1 MERKN
6 ESNMFSAVMYLSLVL
21 GALICAGIN
30 RMSIPGMMVQV
41 CYSLI
46 LGVVFMTLLHAGQD
60 MLWQQIPEKLI
71 YLFSFSVALC
81 LIGVASRYHVG
92 MFILLPLA
100 VVSRLDKLEIKVVT
114 FGTLMMTYLCNAAFV
129 NNDLGQMVYYLI
141 MAVAFLMIVSM
152 LQSREELPYAAVI
165 LTALCLALFVIR
177 CRFQGSEMFMQRYYL
192 ILELGSLV
200 FLALFCA
207 ILQLFTVH
215 EPEEEVH
222 EAPAQELDMMAYL
235 QDDFPL
241 IRKLKEND
249 ALYRHSC
256 EISRLSE
263 MAAKEMGF
271 KDGLAAAGGMFHEAG
286 RLLVP
291 DNYMEGNDAL
301 AQTYGF
307 SEELVAVIRQHNTG
321 SEIPKSPEAAIVM
334 LSDCILSTG
343 EYLQE
348 NGKRSAITDEKLVMS
363 IFANRMEKG
372 SLAQAGLTQEQI
384 ERLRTFYVA
393 HAFE

>member
-1 MERKN
+1 
-6 ESNMFSAVMYLSLVL
+6 MYLSLVL

-307 SEELVAVIRQHNTG
+307 S
-321 SEIPKSPEAAIVM
+321 
-334 LSDCILSTG
+334 
-343 EYLQE
+343 
-348 NGKRSAITDEKLVMS
+348 
-363 IFANRMEKG
+363 
-372 SLAQAGLTQEQI
+372 
-384 ERLRTFYVA
+384 
-393 HAFE
+393 

>member
-1 MERKN
+1 
-6 ESNMFSAVMYLSLVL
+6 MYLSLVL

-46 LGVVFMTLLHAGQD
+46 IGVVFMTLLHARQD

-92 MFILLPLA
+92 MFLLLPLA
-100 VVSRLDKLEIKVVT
+100 VVGQLDKLEIKVVT
-114 FGTLMMTYLCNAAFV
+114 FGALMMTYLCNAAFV

-152 LQSREELPYAAVI
+152 LQSRKELPYAAVI
-165 LTALCLALFVIR
+165 LTALCLALFVIH
-177 CRFQGSEMFMQRYYL
+177 CRFQGSEMFKQRYYL
-192 ILELGSLV
+192 ILELGSLI

-207 ILQLFTVH
+207 ILQLLTVR
-215 EPEEEVH
+215 EPEEEVQ
-222 EAPAQELDMMAYL
+222 EEPAKELDMMAYL

-263 MAAKEMGF
+263 LAAKEMGF

-334 LSDCILSTG
+334 LSDCIVSTS

-372 SLAQAGLTQEQI
+372 SLSQAGLTEEQI
-384 ERLRTFYVA
+384 ERLRAFYIA

>member
-6 ESNMFSAVMYLSLVL
+6 ESKMFSAVMYLSLVL

-215 EPEEEVH
+215 EPEEEVQ

-363 IFANRMEKG
+363 IFRQSDGKG
-372 SLAQAGLTQEQI
+372 KSGAG
-384 ERLRTFYVA
+384 RTDTGADRTAENILCCTCV
-393 HAFE
+393 

>member
-1 MERKN
+1 
-6 ESNMFSAVMYLSLVL
+6 MYLSLVL

-177 CRFQGSEMFMQRYYL
+177 CRFQGSEMFIQRYYL

-207 ILQLFTVH
+207 ILQLFNVH
-215 EPEEEVH
+215 EPEEEVQ
-222 EAPAQELDMMAYL
+222 EAPAQELDMFIYSLGIPNIGLSNAKMICNALDNNLDHIRHCTVEELTEIDGVGEVIARSFVEYFATPL
-235 QDDFPL
+235 HNKIVDDL
-241 IRKLKEND
+241 LKEITFEQTKAESGAQN
-249 ALYRHSC
+249 LT
-256 EISRLSE
+256 
-263 MAAKEMGF
+263 
-271 KDGLAAAGGMFHEAG
+271 GLVF
-286 RLLVP
+286 
-291 DNYMEGNDAL
+291 
-301 AQTYGF
+301 
-307 SEELVAVIRQHNTG
+307 VITG
-321 SEIPKSPEAAIVM
+321 SLEH
-334 LSDCILSTG
+334 
-343 EYLQE
+343 
-348 NGKRSAITDEKLVMS
+348 
-363 IFANRMEKG
+363 FANRSALKECIENAGGKVTGSVTSKTSYLINNDIASTSSKNKKAKELNVPIITEAQVMEQFG
-372 SLAQAGLTQEQI
+372 LA
-384 ERLRTFYVA
+384 
-393 HAFE
+393 

>member
-1 MERKN
+1 
-6 ESNMFSAVMYLSLVL
+6 MYLSLVL

-100 VVSRLDKLEIKVVT
+100 VVSRLDKLENTVVT
-114 FGTLMMTYLCNAAFV
+114 IGTLIMTKLCNAAIV

-215 EPEEEVH
+215 EPEEEVQ
-222 EAPAQELDMMAYL
+222 EVPAQELDMMAYL

>member
-1 MERKN
+1 
-6 ESNMFSAVMYLSLVL
+6 
-21 GALICAGIN
+21 
-30 RMSIPGMMVQV
+30 MMVQV

-152 LQSREELPYAAVI
+152 LQSREELPYAAV
-165 LTALCLALFVIR
+165 
-177 CRFQGSEMFMQRYYL
+177 
-192 ILELGSLV
+192 

-215 EPEEEVH
+215 EPEEEVQ

>member
-1 MERKN
+1 
-6 ESNMFSAVMYLSLVL
+6 
-21 GALICAGIN
+21 
-30 RMSIPGMMVQV
+30 
-41 CYSLI
+41 
-46 LGVVFMTLLHAGQD
+46 
-60 MLWQQIPEKLI
+60 
-71 YLFSFSVALC
+71 
-81 LIGVASRYHVG
+81 
-92 MFILLPLA
+92 
-100 VVSRLDKLEIKVVT
+100 
-114 FGTLMMTYLCNAAFV
+114 
-129 NNDLGQMVYYLI
+129 

-286 RLLVP
+286 CLLVP

>member
-1 MERKN
+1 
-6 ESNMFSAVMYLSLVL
+6 MYLSLVL

-152 LQSREELPYAAVI
+152 LQSREELPYA
-165 LTALCLALFVIR
+165 LCLALFVIR

-215 EPEEEVH
+215 EPEEEVQ

>member
-6 ESNMFSAVMYLSLVL
+6 ESKMFSAVMYLSLVL

-71 YLFSFSVALC
+71 YLFSFSVAL
-81 LIGVASRYHVG
+81 
-92 MFILLPLA
+92 FILLPLV

-177 CRFQGSEMFMQRYYL
+177 CRFQGSEMFIQRYYL

-215 EPEEEVH
+215 EPEEEVQ

-263 MAAKEMGF
+263 MAAKELGF

-348 NGKRSAITDEKLVMS
+348 NGKRSAITDENLVMS

>member
-6 ESNMFSAVMYLSLVL
+6 ESKMFSAVMYLSLVL

-215 EPEEEVH
+215 EPEEEVQ

-363 IFANRMEKG
+363 IFANGKG
-372 SLAQAGLTQEQI
+372 KSGAG
-384 ERLRTFYVA
+384 RTDTGA
-393 HAFE
+393 DRTAENILCCTCI